1 MADDFYKVLGVTKG
15 ASDEDIRK
23 SFKKLARKY
32 HPDVN
37 PGDKKAEDQFKKIT
51 EAYEVL
57 SNKDKRKKYDAFGS
71 AEFEGFPGGG
81 GGGGYSYTYG
91 PQGQGRYT
99 SNVDFNDLGDI
110 FGDIFGGGVGSARG
124 STRRRSSSYEPPAGV
139 RGKDMHFAIDLD
151 FLEAI
156 TGAEKKIRLPN
167 GTSFKVKI
175 PPGVQTGSKI
185 RLAGKGEPG
194 IMGGEF
200 GDLFIEATVQ
210 PHAYFRRI
218 NSDIE
223 LDLPVTVA
231 EAIEGAKIRV
241 PTIDGAVELKIPAGS
256 QSGQRM
262 RLKGKGV
269 EDKKTRERGDQY
281 VILQVRYP
289 TEMPDALKTQLK
301 DAMAGF
307 NPRAHLED
315 KS

>member
-1 MADDFYKVLGVTKG
+1 MAEDFYQILGVTK
-15 ASDEDIRK
+15 SSTEDEIRK
-23 SFKKLARKY
+23 AFKKLARKY

-57 SNKDKRKKYDAFGS
+57 SHADKRKKYDAYGS
-71 AEFEGFPGGG
+71 ADFEGFPGGG
-81 GGGGYSYTYG
+81 GTSYTYG

-99 SNVDFNDLGDI
+99 SNVDFGDLGDI
-110 FGDIFGGGVGSARG
+110 FGDIFGGGVGARG
-124 STRRRSSSYEPPAGV
+124 SRRRPAYQQPAGV
-139 RGKDMHFAIDLD
+139 RGKDMHFSIDLE

-156 TGAEKKIRLPN
+156 TGVEKKIRLPN

-175 PPGVQTGSKI
+175 PSGVQTGSKI

-194 IMGGEF
+194 IMGGEA
-200 GDLFIEATVQ
+200 GDLYIEATVGNH
-210 PHAYFRRI
+210 PYFRK
-218 NSDIE
+218 NGTDIE
-223 LDLPVTVA
+223 LDLPVTLA
-231 EAIEGAKIRV
+231 EALAGAKIRV
-241 PTIDGAVELKIPAGS
+241 PTIDGAVDLKIPEGS

-269 EDKKTRERGDQY
+269 EDKKTHERGDQY
-281 VILQVRYP
+281 VILQIRYP
-289 TEMPDALKTQLK
+289 TEMDEKLKKQIA
-301 DAMAGF
+301 DAMTDF